1 MRLFLAIPI
10 PKDTRAAL
18 KNIGG
23 RLMAGAV
30 SGNVVP
36 EDNFHVTLHF
46 IGESS
51 AVYDAALSMDEA
63 VRGIRAHKLKLNE
76 YGSFHKGATGFVSLT
91 GDVGELNKLH
101 EALISQLG
109 KRGFPLAGGYKKF
122 SPHITLARKLELIS
136 GFDTSGLMNDI
147 GPSSVFVADRLTLFE
162 STNVNGRMVYTPV
175 HISKIGI

>member
-1 MRLFLAIPI
+1 MRLFIAIPI

-18 KNIGG
+18 AKISKK
-23 RLMAGAV
+23 LMSGAA
-30 SGNVVP
+30 SGSVVP

-63 VRGIRAHKLKLNE
+63 VRGIRAHKLKLNK
-76 YGSFHKGATGFVSLT
+76 YGSFNKGATGFISLA
-91 GDVGELNKLH
+91 GEIDELNKLH
-101 EALISQLG
+101 EALISELG

-122 SPHITLARKLELIS
+122 SPHITLVRRLELVP
-136 GFDTSGLMNDI
+136 GFDTGGITDDI
-147 GPSSVFVADRLTLFE
+147 GPSSVFVADKLILFE
-162 STNVNGRMVYTPV
+162 SKNINGRMVYTPV